1 MNPQSVRNSV
11 DKTRVRNEYLAELNR
26 RSALEQKI
34 LNANKILK
42 QTGAITT
49 VPDTRT
55 STEKA
60 MDKTR
65 LLAMAMD
72 FLKTITDPSTANMI
86 LQKLSLDQLNFILNK
101 KEMIS
106 ADMKKQF
113 ALGVTDMAF
122 FMYLKQLEQRLEMTT
137 EELLKAV
144 RESTAS
150 KEDLREMASMFRDA
164 GYTAVVNAI
173 QEYIGKIPSFQGQVE
188 NSNVAT
194 QALMNIISRLIP
206 KGEFNDMMNELE
218 IAVKSNDEGLY
229 NDIAGRLSEY
239 IVIGNANVVEGE
251 QLAEADAIFSGG
263 APVEG
268 ETVSLESVPKTIEE
282 FEDLLRPQQQDILKI
297 LRRQKLVPK
306 KGDVMKL
313 KTSER
318 IAEFQSYLDSIST
331 AQPIQ
336 AQSPQEGVFVPNPD
350 NVLAYEQPT
359 AELEASGSGIRR
371 RPMRGCGL
379 VKVSPVNI
387 DVSKGIKKEPSYVP
401 FGKHLLNRHK
411 LGEGILMIKTIKGS
425 GVADLEP
432 RKISSKLVKVLKD
445 YADDKM
451 VGYEILDGLSDDE
464 KMMLH
469 KVAQKTQLT
478 DKIVI
483 PYKKTSD
490 EKDNDRF
497 VILKGEIIA
506 GNDNPKLV
514 KEFKLLLIKLIKDKK
529 VPRGEGNEIL
539 QMLLELGY

>member
-11 DKTRVRNEYLAELNR
+11 DKTRVRNEYLAELSR

-34 LNANKILK
+34 LNANKIFK

-72 FLKTITDPSTANMI
+72 FLKTITDPSTANII

-106 ADMKKQF
+106 ADMKKQY

-122 FMYLKQLEQRLEMTT
+122 FMYLKKLEQRLEMTT
-137 EELLKAV
+137 EELVKAV

-150 KEDLREMASMFRDA
+150 KEDLREMANMFRDA

-188 NSNVAT
+188 NSDVAT

-206 KGEFNDMMNELE
+206 KGEFNDMMNELGV
-218 IAVKSNDEGLY
+218 AVKNNDEGLY

-239 IVIGNANVVEGE
+239 FVIGNANVVEVE

-263 APVEG
+263 APIEG
-268 ETVSLESVPKTIEE
+268 ETVSLESIPKTIAD
-282 FEDLLRPQQQDILKI
+282 FEDLYRSQQQDILKL
-297 LRRQKLVPK
+297 LRRQKLVPR

-318 IAEFQSYLDSIST
+318 IAEFQAYLDRVST
-331 AQPIQ
+331 AQPVQ
-336 AQSPQEGVFVPNPD
+336 TQEEGVFIPTPE
-350 NVLAYEQPT
+350 NVLAYEQPS

-451 VGYEILDGLSDDE
+451 VGYEVLDGLSDDE

-478 DKIVI
+478 DKIII